1 MNEAVLGV
9 LLVAVGLLLVFRG
22 YAALR
27 AVIAAWAALVG
38 FFVGSGATSLVT
50 GGAYLGSAGPWVVGV
65 LVAVIFGVAAYAFY
79 ALSVAIGMGSIGFAL
94 GTTGMAAL
102 GVRWSWLIVLAG
114 LAIGLLLAILAIA
127 GELPMIILVVLGAF
141 AGASAAVAGVLLLLG
156 MLATGDLTTPQTTT
170 ALDLGWPWTL
180 LYVGIA
186 AAGIITQLRTPG
198 ARRGTLRSAWSG

>member
-9 LLVAVGLLLVFRG
+9 ILLAAGLLLAFRG

-38 FFVGSGATSLVT
+38 FLIGSAATSLAT
-50 GGAYLGSAGPWVVGV
+50 GGAYLDSPAPWIVGV
-65 LVAVIFGVAAYAFY
+65 LVALVFGVAAYAVY

-127 GELPMIILVVLGAF
+127 GELPMVILVVLGAF

-156 MLATGDLTTPQTTT
+156 MLATSDLTTPQTTT
-170 ALDLGWPWTL
+170 ALELGWPWTL
-180 LYVGIA
+180 LYLGIA

-198 ARRGTLRSAWSG
+198 ARRGTLRSTWSG